1 MNGRF
6 AEHRAPSEPLCRAY
20 HIGQKS
26 KGPVRTIP
34 EPPHLTPGCVAA
46 ATDDGGDMHPNRRQ
60 GRRPI
65 VTLLQSS
72 PNDTLEVRSR
82 AARRDPDTSGLVS
95 TDLVR
100 VYLNTIGKTA
110 LLTAEQEVELAK
122 RIEAGLYAER
132 LLAEK
137 QNLSPA
143 KQRDYK
149 TLAIDG
155 KAAKA
160 HLLEA
165 NLRLVVSVA
174 KRYTGHGMTFLDLIQ
189 EGNVGLIRAVEKF
202 DYTKG
207 FKFSTYATWWIRQ
220 AITRAMADSGRTIRL
235 PVHLAEQVNKVVR
248 TRRRMHQELERE
260 PTAEELGLEL
270 DMPEARI
277 TELLEYSRDLVSLD
291 QTVGADEESRL
302 GDFIEDA
309 DAAVAEDAVAFQMMK
324 GDVRNVLETLEDRE
338 RDVVILRFGLDGHQP
353 RTLEQI
359 GKQFGLSRERVRQIE
374 RETMTKLR
382 DPQRADALRDYLA

>member
-1 MNGRF
+1 M
-6 AEHRAPSEPLCRAY
+6 CRAY

-26 KGPVRTIP
+26 DGDGPDDPGT
-34 EPPHLTPGCVAA
+34 PHLTPGWQTAA
-46 ATDDGGDMHPNRRQ
+46 PPTTGGCIRIEGKDEDS
-60 GRRPI
+60 I

-72 PNDTLEVRSR
+72 PTDTLEVRSR
-82 AARRDPDTSGLVS
+82 RRAASPTPAAWCRPTSCGCTSTPSARPRCSPPSRRSSWPSGSRPASTPTGCWPRSRTSP
-95 TDLVR
+95 
-100 VYLNTIGKTA
+100 
-110 LLTAEQEVELAK
+110 
-122 RIEAGLYAER
+122 
-132 LLAEK
+132 
-137 QNLSPA
+137 PA
-143 KQRDYK
+143 KKRDYK
-149 TLAIDG
+149 TLAVDG

-270 DMPEARI
+270 DM
-277 TELLEYSRDLVSLD
+277 TE
-291 QTVGADEESRL
+291 
-302 GDFIEDA
+302 
-309 DAAVAEDAVAFQMMK
+309 
-324 GDVRNVLETLEDRE
+324 
-338 RDVVILRFGLDGHQP
+338 
-353 RTLEQI
+353 
-359 GKQFGLSRERVRQIE
+359 ERVR
-374 RETMTKLR
+374 
-382 DPQRADALRDYLA
+382 RAARAQPRPGQPGPDRRRRRGVPAR

>member
-1 MNGRF
+1 
-6 AEHRAPSEPLCRAY
+6 
-20 HIGQKS
+20 
-26 KGPVRTIP
+26 
-34 EPPHLTPGCVAA
+34 
-46 ATDDGGDMHPNRRQ
+46 MHPNRRQ

-72 PNDTLEVRSR
+72 PNDTLGVRSP
-82 AARRDPDTSGLVS
+82 RREPDTSGLVS

-137 QNLSPA
+137 QGLTPA
-143 KQRDYK
+143 RQRDYK
-149 TLAIDG
+149 TLAVDG

-270 DMPEARI
+270 DLPEARI

-291 QTVGADEESRL
+291 QTVGTDEESRL

-338 RDVVILRFGLDGHQP
+338 RDVVMLRFGLDGHQP

-374 RETMTKLR
+374 RETMAKLR

>member
-1 MNGRF
+1 
-6 AEHRAPSEPLCRAY
+6 
-20 HIGQKS
+20 
-26 KGPVRTIP
+26 
-34 EPPHLTPGCVAA
+34 
-46 ATDDGGDMHPNRRQ
+46 
-60 GRRPI
+60 
-65 VTLLQSS
+65 VTLLQAS
-72 PNDTLEVRSR
+72 PDDTLEVR
-82 AARRDPDTSGLVS
+82 ARRREPDTSGLVS

-122 RIEAGLYAER
+122 RIEAGLYADR
-132 LLAEK
+132 LIKEK
-137 QNLSPA
+137 QGLSA
-143 KQRDYK
+143 ARKRDYK
-149 TLAIDG
+149 ALAIDG

-270 DMPEARI
+270 DIPEERI

-291 QTVGADEESRL
+291 QTVGTDEESRL

-324 GDVRNVLETLEDRE
+324 GDVRNVLNTLDERE
-338 RDVVILRFGLDGHQP
+338 RDVVVLRFGLDGAQP

-374 RETMTKLR
+374 RETMAKLR
-382 DPQRADALRDYLA
+382 DL